1 MIITTSKP
9 IETVKEMLSKY
20 EKVFIVG
27 CGDCCATCRTGGTEE
42 VEAMVDKLKDEKE
55 IKSSIVIESPCD
67 QRVAKRDLRRVEK
80 EIKDADAIL
89 TMTCGL
95 GAQSVAGLTKKPIV
109 TANDTWGM
117 GIIEGLGT
125 ARQVCISCDECI
137 LVESDGKCPII
148 TKMVCNDC
156 KHENPHDAK
165 FCNQCGSK
173 NLTKED
179 EVSTKKIL

>member
-67 QRVAKRDLRRVEK
+67 QRVAKRDLRRVDK
-80 EIKDADAIL
+80 EIKEADAI
-89 TMTCGL
+89 
-95 GAQSVAGLTKKPIV
+95 PIV
-109 TANDTWGM
+109 
-117 GIIEGLGT
+117 I
-125 ARQVCISCDECI
+125 
-137 LVESDGKCPII
+137 
-148 TKMVCNDC
+148 
-156 KHENPHDAK
+156 
-165 FCNQCGSK
+165 
-173 NLTKED
+173 
-179 EVSTKKIL
+179 